1 MFFNSSIFTI
11 TIVSLVVVG
20 IMELLKKYL
29 PTKLTNGKILG
40 IISLGLSVVFSI
52 LYSLLIAKLN
62 WINTIVSVIGV
73 VGITQVSYN
82 FVLKLLK
89 NLADKLQDKVEENVA
104 EVATKKA
111 SKKE

>member
-1 MFFNSSIFTI
+1 MFFNNSIFTI

-29 PTKLTNGKILG
+29 PAKLTNGKILG
-40 IISLGLSVVFSI
+40 IISLGLSIIFSI
-52 LYSLLIAKLN
+52 LYSLLVAKLN
-62 WINTIVSVIGV
+62 WLDTIVSIIGV

-89 NLADKLQDKVEENVA
+89 NLADRLQDKVEEKVT
-104 EVATKKA
+104 EVTTKKTA
-111 SKKE
+111 KK